1 MWSPSVHVVTKRPCG
16 HRESMCVTERPRAS
30 LSIHV
35 VTERPRASLQ
45 AGQGSQRRHTQ
56 AHPAELGG
64 WGADAVVYP
73 HFL

>member
-1 MWSPSVHVVTKRPCG
+1 
-16 HRESMCVTERPRAS
+16 MCVTERPRAS